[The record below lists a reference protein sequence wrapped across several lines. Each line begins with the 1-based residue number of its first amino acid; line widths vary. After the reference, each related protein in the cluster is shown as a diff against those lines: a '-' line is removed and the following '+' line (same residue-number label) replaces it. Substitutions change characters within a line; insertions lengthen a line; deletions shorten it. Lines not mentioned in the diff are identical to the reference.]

1 MGQIDML
8 LAAFGFRQG
17 LQRLQPGQ
25 RRQIVQQDGR
35 MKLLADRQWRFATEA
50 FQLQPAL
57 DVAEGFF
64 DGKRLAKSSP
74 QFPLDRGR

>member
-1 MGQIDML
+1 ML
-8 LAAFGFRQG
+8 FAALGLRQG
-17 LQRLQPGQ
+17 LQRIQPGQ

-35 MKLLADRQWRFATEA
+35 VKLLADRQRGFTAKI